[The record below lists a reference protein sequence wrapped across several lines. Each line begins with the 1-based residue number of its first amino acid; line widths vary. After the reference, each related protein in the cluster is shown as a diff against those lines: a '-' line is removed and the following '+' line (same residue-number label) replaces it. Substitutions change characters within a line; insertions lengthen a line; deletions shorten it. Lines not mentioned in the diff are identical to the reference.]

1 MSGATALSLQG
12 HTTPP
17 LKVWDTQKFFFF
29 GLAVKKFVL
38 LSIHAK
44 MPSSYITVAYIFKA
58 AKFFILS
65 NYKRSSLEKP
75 YMHPKIFF

>member
-1 MSGATALSLQG
+1 
-12 HTTPP
+12 
-17 LKVWDTQKFFFF
+17 
-29 GLAVKKFVL
+29 
-38 LSIHAK
+38 

-75 YMHPKIFF
+75 YMRPKPFFRLKLSDVILSLNLFKNVVQFRLEKMK